1 MFNDRGDVN
10 PAMLKM
16 IALVVIVLL
25 VGAITTVSS
34 IVTIEA
40 GYNGILLQGGEA
52 IDVWRPGW
60 HFKLPFVQTV
70 ERMDMQIQKAESTES
85 TATQDLQEVST
96 TVAVNFRL
104 NPDNVLDIFEDFR
117 HDYITRVIR
126 PAIEESLKATT
137 AKFTAEELITQRP
150 EVKRMLDIELGDRLE
165 NIQGKQYFIFVQ
177 ASLTDFQ
184 FSKSFTE
191 AIESKVTQQQRA
203 LEAENKLRQIEAE
216 AQQQVIQAKAEKEAA
231 IARAEGEARA
241 IFLRAM
247 AEANSTRVQAEAQ
260 SYQIQLINQM
270 IADNPYYI
278 QYEWIRAWDGRLPT
292 TVFGDENIELLLQ
305 GYTQG
310 SGLPP

>member
-1 MFNDRGDVN
+1 MKSRKLRLYFHSVRYLKVVQIFWKLYLSVTSLIISRFPFLALIRYGNRFNPDR
-10 PAMLKM
+10 
-16 IALVVIVLL
+16 
-25 VGAITTVSS
+25 
-34 IVTIEA
+34 
-40 GYNGILLQGGEA
+40 LQEA
-52 IDVWRPGW
+52 IPFQGREKLLDEPFPEDILRPHRHRAG
-60 HFKLPFVQTV
+60 L
-70 ERMDMQIQKAESTES
+70 
-85 TATQDLQEVST
+85 L
-96 TVAVNFRL
+96 
-104 NPDNVLDIFEDFR
+104 LDDTFEDFR

-184 FSKSFTE
+184 FSESFTD
-191 AIESKVTQQQRA
+191 AIENKVTQQQRA

-241 IFLRAM
+241 IYLRAM
-247 AEANSTRVQAEAQ
+247 AEANATRVQAEAQ

-270 IADNPYYI
+270 IADNPFYI
-278 QYEWIRAWDGRLPT
+278 QYEWIKAWDGRLPS

-305 GYTQG
+305 GYAQG
-310 SGLPP
+310 SELPP